1 MPASSERTR
10 RLLVESATDEF
21 AEHGVRGA
29 SLLEISR
36 RAGQRNRASVHYHFG
51 SRAGMLAA
59 VLSQHHDFLRARN
72 AELLAEAAST
82 PDDDLVPGVRAL
94 AIPAIELG
102 ETGPLGRGYLSILA
116 ELAVEGLEHQD
127 PAVVEAMTS
136 SGGYENWQMLTTRL
150 AAARPDLDEVTRDH
164 RRDKACDFLMRT
176 VADRGR
182 DLARVEQGLRPRT
195 LAVDD
200 FAADLVSMTIGMLT
214 AP

>member
-59 VLSQHHDFLRARN
+59 VLSQHHEFLRARN
-72 AELLAEAAST
+72 AELRQEAAST
-82 PDDDLVPGVRAL
+82 PPDDLVPAVRAL
-94 AIPAIELG
+94 ALPAIELG
-102 ETGPLGRGYLSILA
+102 ETGTAGRGYLSILA
-116 ELAVEGLEHQD
+116 ELSVEGIEDQE

-136 SGGYENWQMLTTRL
+136 SGGYENWQLLTERL
-150 AAARPDLDEVTRDH
+150 AVARPDLDEVVRDL
-164 RRDKACDFLMRT
+164 RRDKACEFVMRV

-182 DLARVEQGLRPRT
+182 DLDRVERGLRARALT
-195 LAVDD
+195 VEAFSTDV
-200 FAADLVSMTIGMLT
+200 VSMTVGLLG